1 MDFLWKI
8 MTHEKSWIFHEK
20 SWLMKSHG
28 FFKKNHDSW
37 KLMNF
42 LLTIMTHENSWFFY
56 EQPWLMKNHGSFM
69 NNHDSWK
76 IMNFYEQS
84 WLMKIHEFLWT
95 TMTDFFGR
103 LFWPKT
109 WLFMTFWWHSGIIL
123 GPSRDHSKVIL
134 SSFRWLFGDFS
145 GEAFSGTKIDLGWSG
160 HLVEVV
166 SCRSRLL
173 KNNFQK
179 YFWWNTGRKSDISG
193 VSPPL
198 SYPR

>member
-1 MDFLWKI
+1 MKNHDSCKVIDF
-8 MTHEKSWIFHEK
+8 FYEK
-20 SWLMKSHG
+20 SWLMKIHG

-37 KLMNF
+37 KIMNF
-42 LLTIMTHENSWFFY
+42 Y
-56 EQPWLMKNHGSFM
+56 EKSWLMKNHEFFM

-84 WLMKIHEFLWT
+84 WLMKIHEILWT
-95 TMTDFFGR
+95 TMSDFFGR

-134 SSFRWLFGDFS
+134 SSFRRLLGDFLTTFWRLFGRNFS
-145 GEAFSGTKIDLGWSG
+145 GAKIDLGWSG

-166 SCRSRLL
+166 SCRSRAA
-173 KNNFQK
+173 KNN
-179 YFWWNTGRKSDISG
+179 I
-193 VSPPL
+193 
-198 SYPR
+198 